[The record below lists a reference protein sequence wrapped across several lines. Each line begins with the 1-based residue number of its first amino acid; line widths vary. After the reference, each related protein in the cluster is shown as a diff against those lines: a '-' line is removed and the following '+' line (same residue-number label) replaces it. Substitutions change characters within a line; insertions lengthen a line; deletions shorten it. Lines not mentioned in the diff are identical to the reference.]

1 MDLIMKN
8 IKILFVAAVAALS
21 AACSGFL
28 DSFPPYAV
36 DTNVSVSDSVAIA
49 LTNGCYVP
57 LQSSNLYNQR
67 IWSLD
72 IIAGNSEVGAGGG
85 EDGIETVQCANF
97 AADASNAFALYIWR
111 SPWVG
116 IGQCNTVIQSLTGEG
131 NRTSEAIR
139 SRCLGE
145 AYFLRAHYYYIL
157 VRLFGGVPLIL
168 EPHEADD
175 DINSARASLE
185 DCYMQIEKDCI
196 QAIGLLPEKRS
207 YSGSDYNRAS
217 REAAMCMLAD
227 IYLTWH
233 PESHYADVVN
243 LCDRIADL
251 GYDLSDCEYA
261 DNFGMRAQNSSEALF
276 TVGYSGDTQYDF
288 WSGDNQSSWLSTF
301 MGPRNSNMVA
311 GAYGWNLPTEEFM
324 SQWEDGDLRKDV
336 TVLYE
341 GCPAFDNISYDN
353 GWSNTGYNVR
363 KFLVSKSDS
372 PEYNTN
378 SADFVVYRYA
388 DVLLKKA
395 EALNEQGLTEEAC
408 DPLNIV
414 RARAGLDNIETLLPA
429 GTTLDSP
436 EGQEWMRDRIIH
448 ERRMELAFEGHRWF
462 DLIRIN
468 DGEYALDFLSGLG
481 KNITRNRLLFPIPLT
496 EMDSNDLMEQNPG
509 Y

>member
-1 MDLIMKN
+1 MKKFKT
-8 IKILFVAAVAALS
+8 IIFAAL
-21 AACSGFL
+21 AAMTASCSGFL

-36 DTNVSVSDSVAIA
+36 DINVSVTDSVAIA

-97 AADASNAFALYIWR
+97 AADASNAYALYVWR

-131 NRTSEAIR
+131 DQTSEAIR
-139 SRCLGE
+139 QRCLGE

-175 DINSARASLE
+175 DTDSERASLDRCYAQIID
-185 DCYMQIEKDCI
+185 DCNE
-196 QAIGLLPEKRS
+196 AIRLLPVKKS

-217 REAAMCMLAD
+217 RDAALCMLAD
-227 IYLTWH
+227 IYLTYQ
-233 PESHYADVVN
+233 PESHYSEVVS
-243 LCDRIADL
+243 LCDQIAGL
-251 GYDLSDCEYA
+251 GYDLTQCDFE
-261 DNFGMRAQNSSEALF
+261 DNFGMSAQTSPEALL

-311 GAYGWNLPTEEFM
+311 GAYGWNQPTEEFM

-336 TVLYE
+336 TVLYD
-341 GCPAFDNISYDN
+341 GCPAFDGITYNES
-353 GWSNTGYNVR
+353 WSNTGYNVR

-372 PEYNTN
+372 PEYNTS

-395 EALNEQGLTEEAC
+395 EALNEQGLTEDAC
-408 DPLNIV
+408 EPLNIV
-414 RARAGLDNIETLLPA
+414 RGRAGLPDIETLMTDEMRA
-429 GTTLDSP
+429 DMNTA
-436 EGQEWMRDRIIH
+436 EAQEWMREKIIH

-462 DLIRIN
+462 DMVRI
-468 DGEYALDFLSGLG
+468 DGGDYALQFLGNIG
-481 KNITRNRLLFPIPLT
+481 KNATRERLLFPIPLT
-496 EMDSNDLMEQNPG
+496 EMDSNSLMTQNPG

>member
-1 MDLIMKN
+1 MKN
-8 IKILFVAAVAALS
+8 LRILIISAIAAIS
-21 AACSGFL
+21 ASCSGFL

-36 DTNVSVSDSVAIA
+36 DINVSVSDSVAIA

-131 NRTSEAIR
+131 NQTSEAVGL
-139 SRCLGE
+139 RCLGE

-175 DINSARASLE
+175 DIASERSSL
-185 DCYMQIEKDCI
+185 DACYQQIIKDCR
-196 QAIGLLPEKRS
+196 QAISLLPEKRS
-207 YSGSDYNRAS
+207 YSGDNYNRAS
-217 REAAMCMLAD
+217 RDAALCMLAD
-227 IYLTWH
+227 ILLTYH
-233 PESHYADVVN
+233 PEENYSEVVSI
-243 LCDRIADL
+243 CDQIAGL
-251 GYDLSDCEYA
+251 GYDLTQCDYA
-261 DNFGMRAQNSSEALF
+261 DNFGIRAENSPEALF
-276 TVGYSGDTQYDF
+276 VVGYSGDTQYDF

-311 GAYGWNLPTEEFM
+311 GAYGWNQPTGEFM

-341 GCPAFDNISYDN
+341 GCPAFDNISYNDS
-353 GWSNTGYNVR
+353 WSNTGYNVR

-378 SADFVVYRYA
+378 PSDFVVYRYA

-395 EALNEQGLTEEAC
+395 EALNGQGLTEEAC
-408 DPLNIV
+408 EPLNIV
-414 RARAGLDNIETLLPA
+414 RSRAGLPDIETLLPD
-429 GTTLDSP
+429 GMQLNTP
-436 EGQEWMRDRIIH
+436 EGQEWMKERIIH

-462 DLIRIN
+462 DMIRIDN
-468 DGEYALDFLSGLG
+468 GEYALEFLEGLG
-481 KNITRNRLLFPIPLT
+481 KNVTRDRLLFPIPLT